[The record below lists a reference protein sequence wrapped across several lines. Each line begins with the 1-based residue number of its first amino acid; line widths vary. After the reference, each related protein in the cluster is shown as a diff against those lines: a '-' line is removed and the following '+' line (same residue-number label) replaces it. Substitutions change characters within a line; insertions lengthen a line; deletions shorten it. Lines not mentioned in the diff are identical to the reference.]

1 MTTTLLKRKPSV
13 LSQLTNDTI
22 KSTRDI
28 IVNSAGSIVSTTST
42 IKHSLDLANI
52 MLEEML
58 VNSRADLSVTIMERF
73 NELTVLGMSRESISK
88 ALGVDLE
95 LLPENTSSDK

>member
-73 NELTVLGMSRESISK
+73 NELTVLGMNRVSISR
-88 ALGVDLE
+88 ALGIDLE
-95 LLPENTSSDK
+95 LLPENTSTVQ

>member
-88 ALGVDLE
+88 ALGVEID
-95 LLPENTSSDK
+95 LLPENTSTVV